1 MLHINISK
9 YKHAVG
15 VELDLQGGQLFTP
28 PDDQQHGFTFPV
40 PAGTDKKTFV
50 FHFNGGQ
57 CKNIKIIV

>member
-15 VELDLQGGQLFTP
+15 VELDLQVGQLFTP
-28 PDDQQHGFTFPV
+28 PDDQQHWFTFPV

-50 FHFNGGQ
+50 FHFNGS
-57 CKNIKIIV
+57 